1 MEKKRIRKKKGSPK
15 KGSQKETNEMV
26 KREAD
31 DEDRRGRRKPN
42 RIG

>member
-1 MEKKRIRKKKGSPK
+1 MEKKM
-15 KGSQKETNEMV
+15 ETNEIRV
-26 KREAD
+26 PKRELKPKRRDEREAD